1 MPGEQSDDLKLPE
14 WVKVSKKRFDKIRN
28 KVQNAKNNSLQA
40 RPNRSSLINFNE
52 SNKLLQYIE
61 DSRITYEQALKRI
74 NNIRCHIT
82 KIIKKE
88 SLNLN

>member
-14 WVKVSKKRFDKIRN
+14 WVKVSKKRSDKIRN